1 MTPRRP
7 AVFRSPS
14 EATMV
19 AAPRITERNTRMGLD
34 MYLTGE
40 KFIMTAAGM
49 NPQEEDGFRL
59 RSKTLQL
66 GYWRKHP
73 NLHGYIV
80 QTFAGGKDE
89 CQTIDLG
96 PDHIRTLIAA
106 VKAQELPDTTGFF
119 FGVSD
124 SSQERVAEDIATF
137 EKAVAWVET
146 DEPGIFRS
154 VKYRASW

>member
-1 MTPRRP
+1 
-7 AVFRSPS
+7 
-14 EATMV
+14 
-19 AAPRITERNTRMGLD
+19 MGLD

-40 KFIMTAAGM
+40 KFVMSLKL
-49 NPQEEDGFRL
+49 QEDGFRL
-59 RSKTLQL
+59 RSRTLEL

-80 QTFAGGKDE
+80 KAFADGKDE

-96 PDHIRTLIAA
+96 PERIRTIIAA
-106 VKAQELPDTTGFF
+106 IRAQELPDTTGFF

-124 SSQERVAEDIATF
+124 SSQERMEEDTAIF
-137 EKAVAWVET
+137 ERALAWCEV

-154 VKYRASW
+154 VRYRASW

>member
-1 MTPRRP
+1 
-7 AVFRSPS
+7 
-14 EATMV
+14 
-19 AAPRITERNTRMGLD
+19 MGLD

-40 KFIMTAAGM
+40 KFVMSLKL
-49 NPQEEDGFRL
+49 QEDGFRL
-59 RSKTLQL
+59 RSKTLEL

-89 CQTIDLG
+89 CQEIDLG
-96 PDHIRTLIAA
+96 VPQLRAIIAA
-106 VKAQELPDTTGFF
+106 VKARQLPDTTGFF

-124 SSQERVAEDIATF
+124 KSDERMEADIAIF
-137 EKAVAWVET
+137 EKALAWVET

-154 VKYRASW
+154 IRYRASW

>member
-1 MTPRRP
+1 
-7 AVFRSPS
+7 
-14 EATMV
+14 MV
-19 AAPRITERNTRMGLD
+19 AAPRITERNAHMGLD

-40 KFIMTAAGM
+40 KFVMATGL
-49 NPQEEDGFRL
+49 QEDGFPL
-59 RSKTLQL
+59 RSKTLEL

-89 CQTIDLG
+89 CQEIYLG
-96 PDHIRTLIAA
+96 APERIRTIIAA
-106 VKAQELPDTTGFF
+106 IKADELPDTTGFL

-124 SSQERVAEDIATF
+124 PSDERMEEDIAIF
-137 EKAVAWVET
+137 ERALAWLET

-154 VKYRASW
+154 VRYRASW